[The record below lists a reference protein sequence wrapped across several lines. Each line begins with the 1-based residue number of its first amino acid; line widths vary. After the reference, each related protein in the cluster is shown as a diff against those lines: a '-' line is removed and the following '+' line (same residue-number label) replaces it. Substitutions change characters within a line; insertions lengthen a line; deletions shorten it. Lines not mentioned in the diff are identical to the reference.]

1 VTVEFLDHAVHEAIQ
16 QWQRQHQAT
25 GGSVHIHDVGAAEMH
40 SVLQGPPTRAA
51 LSVLDGLAIYHRR
64 TAPFIRP
71 HMRELAHT
79 QRPAT
84 LFVTC
89 AYSRI
94 VPNVITSSAPGDL
107 YGAQR
112 RQFDSRWA
120 TGCFCRSGG
129 AIFGTSRDQEL
140 ADLSANVHVNHRT
153 CGLSPVG
160 CLVSTRFI
168 RHSHPG

>member
-1 VTVEFLDHAVHEAIQ
+1 MQFSVPRLTGTLATVPAGTKVTVEFLDHAVHEAIQ

-40 SVLQGPPTRAA
+40 SVLQGPPTRAV

-89 AYSRI
+89 ADSRI
-94 VPNVITSSAPGDL
+94 VPNVITSSGPGDL
-107 YGAQR
+107 LR
-112 RQFDSRWA
+112 CA
-120 TGCFCRSGG
+120 TS
-129 AIFGTSRDQEL
+129 AI
-140 ADLSANVHVNHRT
+140 
-153 CGLSPVG
+153 
-160 CLVSTRFI
+160 
-168 RHSHPG
+168 